1 MKTLPL
7 AVTVLGVIATGIQTS
22 RAATAEV
29 PILFGN
35 LQQTAMGTELDP
47 RGNRTD
53 TYFTGVIAYYPPC
66 CDWGLNFFNSYF
78 VFDLTD
84 INFGTATSAVLQL
97 KAGSWGHFSGPTE
110 TVGLFDVSTDT
121 AFLRNPRSDPA
132 AFSDL
137 ATGLSYGESVLA
149 DPRNPN
155 ASVQLELN
163 ANGLAAIN
171 SELGTGEF
179 KVGATLLSITQSS
192 GQLEGDNVFGGTGLP
207 NDIRLI
213 LGDAQGNRLVLTS
226 SVPEPASSVAAG
238 GFLLLMG
245 GLGRMCIRTRCKLPP
260 TGHFPCASPQR
271 LHEVE

>member
-7 AVTVLGVIATGIQTS
+7 VVAVLSVIATGTQTS

-29 PILFGN
+29 PVLFGN

-84 INFGTATSAVLQL
+84 INFETATSAVLQL

-149 DPRNPN
+149 DPRNPD

-163 ANGLAAIN
+163 ANGLEAIN
-171 SELGTGEF
+171 SAVGAGEF
-179 KVGATLLSITQSS
+179 KVGATLLSILEGS
-192 GQLEGDNVFGGTGLP
+192 GVLEGDNVFGGTGVP
-207 NDIRLI
+207 SDIRLT
-213 LGDAQGNRLVLTS
+213 LEDAQGNRLVLTS
-226 SVPEPASSVAAG
+226 SVPEPSTWVLVSVAGILGSVFRVRTKTSSAR
-238 GFLLLMG
+238 LLS
-245 GLGRMCIRTRCKLPP
+245 GRSYPKSAL
-260 TGHFPCASPQR
+260 
-271 LHEVE
+271 